1 MVEKGDRGMHARRQE
16 KGAGE
21 THRGEK
27 RTGRQYPVGV
37 CPDPTVAAYPSRVE
51 QPLGRRLGR
60 TCPRPKEGDHQKTT
74 DGVQGH
80 AYPRAR
86 HPLKE
91 SV

>member
-1 MVEKGDRGMHARRQE
+1 MHARRQE

-37 CPDPTVAAYPSRVE
+37 WTRPSACPDPTVAAYPSRVE

-60 TCPRPKEGDHQKTT
+60 TCPGPKEGEHPKTT
-74 DGVQGH
+74 DGVEDNT
-80 AYPRAR
+80 YPRAR
-86 HPLKE
+86 HPLQE
-91 SV
+91 SE

>member
-1 MVEKGDRGMHARRQE
+1 MHVRRQE

-27 RTGRQYPVGV
+27 RTGRQYPVDV
-37 CPDPTVAAYPSRVE
+37 WTRASACPDPTMAAYLSRVE
-51 QPLGRRLGR
+51 QPRGRRLGR
-60 TCPRPKEGDHQKTT
+60 TCPSPKEGEHPKTT
-74 DGVQGH
+74 DRVEGH
-80 AYPRAR
+80 AHPRTQ